1 METWFW
7 NEREH
12 RLRAFWRLLMYAE
25 LYIALMI
32 IFSVALGLLWVVASI
47 VSSGGY
53 DAARI
58 SQGMTDSPVFLL
70 ASSVGS
76 LLATLLCTGVA
87 GRFLDRR
94 PLGDFGFHF
103 RRDWWLD
110 FGAGLALGALLMAAI
125 FATEWAL
132 GWISVAGLFQTTQ
145 DWPFPI
151 MLLVYVL
158 LFLCVGIYEELLFR
172 GYFLRNLAEG
182 LNLASLGPGVA
193 LLLAWIGSSLVFG
206 AAHLGNPGAT
216 FVSTVNIALAGIFLG
231 MGYMLTGELAFP
243 IGLHIAWNFFQGT
256 VFGFPVSGTTPA
268 ASLIAIEQGG
278 PEIWTGGV
286 FGPEAGILGI
296 IAMIVGS
303 LLTWLWV
310 RYRTGQARLQ
320 TRLAVYGMPEE
331 SPSLMAELPAAE

>member
-1 METWFW
+1 METLFW

-25 LYIALMI
+25 LYIILTL
-32 IFSVALGLLWVVASI
+32 IFGLGLAFLWVV
-47 VSSGGY
+47 VSVVASGGY

-58 SQGMTDSPVFLL
+58 NAGITDSPFFLL

-76 LLATLLCTGVA
+76 LLATLFCTAVA

-94 PLGDFGFHF
+94 PLDDFGFRF
-103 RRDWWLD
+103 RRGWWLD
-110 FGAGLALGALLMAAI
+110 FGAGLALGALLMSGI
-125 FATEWAL
+125 FAMEWAL
-132 GWISVAGLFQTTQ
+132 GWVSVTGFFQTTQ
-145 DWPFPI
+145 NWPFPI
-151 MLLVYVL
+151 MVLVYGI

-182 LNLASLGPGVA
+182 LNLARLGPVVA

-206 AAHLGNPGAT
+206 AAHLSNPGAT
-216 FVSTVNIALAGIFLG
+216 FFSTANIALAGIFLG

-243 IGLHIAWNFFQGT
+243 IGLHIAWNVFQGN
-256 VFGFPVSGTTPA
+256 VFGFPVSGTTSTT
-268 ASLIAIEQGG
+268 SLIAIEQGG

-296 IAMIVGS
+296 IAMVMGS

-310 RYRTGQARLQ
+310 RYQTGQAHLQ
-320 TRLAVYGMPEE
+320 TRLAVYGLADE
-331 SPSLMAELPAAE
+331 SPALAAESAAGE